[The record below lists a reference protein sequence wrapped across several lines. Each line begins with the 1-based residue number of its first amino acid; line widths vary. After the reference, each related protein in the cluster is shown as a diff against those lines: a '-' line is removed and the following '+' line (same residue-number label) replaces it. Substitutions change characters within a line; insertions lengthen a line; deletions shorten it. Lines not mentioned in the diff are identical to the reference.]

1 MGWEE
6 EEGRRCAVSGG
17 GEVWRFREV
26 EQARVK
32 GRLVRRVRAKGGK
45 RWKVEENRVADEMV
59 QLIARRRGYLGK

>member
-1 MGWEE
+1 M
-6 EEGRRCAVSGG
+6 SGG

-45 RWKVEENRVADEMV
+45 RWKVEENRVADEM
-59 QLIARRRGYLGK
+59 I